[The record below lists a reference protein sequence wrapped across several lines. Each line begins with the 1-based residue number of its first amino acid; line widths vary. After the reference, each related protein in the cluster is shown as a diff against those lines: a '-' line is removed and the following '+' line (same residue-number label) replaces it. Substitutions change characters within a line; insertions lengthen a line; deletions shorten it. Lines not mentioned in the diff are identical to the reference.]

1 MTAVRD
7 VLRLATGGLLWV
19 GLPCSSCPALHIQY
33 CFTPYMALITHV
45 MLRWDLDEL
54 GDTPPA
60 PLCDGGSRTLGMK
73 YNLKLNPQLFC

>member
-1 MTAVRD
+1 MGWSTMFLVPCTAYT
-7 VLRLATGGLLWV
+7 VL
-19 GLPCSSCPALHIQY
+19 LHPLY
-33 CFTPYMALITHV
+33 GPHYTCYAEV
-45 MLRWDLDEL
+45 DLDEL